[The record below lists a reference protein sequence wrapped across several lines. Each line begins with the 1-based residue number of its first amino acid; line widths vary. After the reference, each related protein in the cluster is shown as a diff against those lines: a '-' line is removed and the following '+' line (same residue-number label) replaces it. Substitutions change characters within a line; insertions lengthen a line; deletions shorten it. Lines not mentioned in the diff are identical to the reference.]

1 METSPHAWSK
11 PRRNILENLD
21 TRNIS
26 TCVEQTHF
34 SGWLQ
39 GRLWKH
45 LHMRGANRAPPG
57 RTPATPE
64 TSPHAWSKRLLR
76 PDPRQ
81 VPGNISTCVEQTQRK
96 SSALRD
102 FRNIS
107 TCVEQTLQKPNDD
120 PQIEKHLHMRGANL
134 FCPGIFGPCVETSPH
149 AWSKPEP
156 THEYLCEDWKHLH
169 MRGANS
175 YGHNYYIRGT
185 ETSPHAWSK
194 PCRLVVARHKLG
206 NISTCVEQTT
216 LWSCRTH
223 ATWKHLHM
231 RGANSALSLRKA
243 KSSETSPHAWSKQRH
258 LGASYQ
264 RYAICS
270 SSNPR

>member
-1 METSPHAWSK
+1 
-11 PRRNILENLD
+11 
-21 TRNIS
+21 
-26 TCVEQTHF
+26 
-34 SGWLQ
+34 
-39 GRLWKH
+39 
-45 LHMRGANRAPPG
+45 MRGANRAPPG

-149 AWSKPEP
+149 AWSKLPPRVVGVLRVGNISTCVEQTKEDPDHVCWTTKHLHMRGANLTASPEKNRCLETSP
-156 THEYLCEDWKHLH
+156 HAWSKLLTRRIKRTRDRNISTCVEQTQDFPFCRVPLRKHLH

-175 YGHNYYIRGT
+175 GGVTVNIT
-185 ETSPHAWSK
+185 PEETSPHAWSK
-194 PCRLVVARHKLG
+194 HYLDPNLMSNGR
-206 NISTCVEQTT
+206 NISTCVEQTAYSVP
-216 LWSCRTH
+216 LC
-223 ATWKHLHM
+223 
-231 RGANSALSLRKA
+231 G
-243 KSSETSPHAWSKQRH
+243 QV
-258 LGASYQ
+258 
-264 RYAICS
+264 
-270 SSNPR
+270 